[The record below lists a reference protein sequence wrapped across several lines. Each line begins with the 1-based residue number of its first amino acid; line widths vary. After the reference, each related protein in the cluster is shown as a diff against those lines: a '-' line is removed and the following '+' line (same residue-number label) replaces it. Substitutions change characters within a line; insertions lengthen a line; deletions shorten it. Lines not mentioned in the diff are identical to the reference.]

1 MHHARSA
8 LKASEAQT
16 SGRMDGFQGQMAET
30 ENQFTVSERE
40 AKASLQLFQ
49 TGGKSGLFRRVTTEE
64 GKTFQRETF
73 PSREGKQEFPAG
85 KASLLFQKEW
95 GSLVWGLFFLDLWV

>member
-1 MHHARSA
+1 MHHTRFA
-8 LKASEAQT
+8 LKASEAQI
-16 SGRMDGFQGQMAET
+16 SGRMDGFQGQMAEAG
-30 ENQFTVSERE
+30 NQFTVSERE
-40 AKASLQLFQ
+40 AKASLELFQ
-49 TGGKSGLFRRVTTEE
+49 KEEKSGQFRRATIEE
-64 GKTFQRETF
+64 GKTFQRGTF